1 MANANA
7 PFGLKPIN
15 RDGTAANDF
24 AVGYYVIPATD
35 TNNTFL
41 GDPVI
46 ATGSADA
53 TTGYAIVTKATAG
66 TSNYITGV
74 VVAVIPV
81 TEASTVYRQAS
92 TYAVVL
98 VADDPDQLFE
108 IQSNGTTAVGNV
120 QFNANFSFGAGGS
133 TASGVSGGVLNE
145 STDNTTNTLQ
155 LRIERLVD
163 PNLVPIGLY
172 GQYQVRI
179 NLHQKR
185 NLTGI

>member
-24 AVGYYVIPATD
+24 AVGYYQMLTTD
-35 TNNTFL
+35 ANNIFI
-41 GDPVI
+41 GDPVL
-46 ATGSADA
+46 TSGTADPL
-53 TTGYAIVTKATAG
+53 TGYATIVKGTAG
-66 TSNYITGV
+66 SGAYFTGA

-81 TEASTVYRQAS
+81 TEASTVYRAAS
-92 TYAVVL
+92 TYTTVL
-98 VADDPDQLFE
+98 VADDPDQLFA
-108 IQSNGTTAVGNV
+108 IQSNGTTVITNVGA
-120 QFNANFSFGAGGS
+120 NADFSFGSGGS

-145 STDNTTNTLQ
+145 STANTTATLQ
-155 LRIERLVD
+155 LRIERLAD
-163 PNLVPIGLY
+163 PNFTPIGAF

-185 NLTGI
+185 NTTGQ